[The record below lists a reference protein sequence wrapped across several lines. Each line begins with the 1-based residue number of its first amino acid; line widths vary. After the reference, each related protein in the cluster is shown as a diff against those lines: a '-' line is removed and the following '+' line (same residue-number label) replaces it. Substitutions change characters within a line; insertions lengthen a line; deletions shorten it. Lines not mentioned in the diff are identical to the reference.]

1 MSPTSRVRDVA
12 PLRDGRVLVSLGG
25 SVRLYTPGGAP
36 SFQFSCQ
43 AETLVCSS
51 DGRRA
56 IAVSGVSRLRQLTR
70 LDLHEGI
77 ARPWC
82 EVEIEVFAR
91 TFEGRLWYVATEG
104 SPVMG
109 IDTEAPGF
117 EIATRGE
124 KEMFWPVFLR
134 PLPDQLYLMSTSLG
148 AEHVELYQ
156 LPSLALVGGS
166 LVPKPDIDFPGEWIC
181 GELIPPTVVEPVL
194 LVDDPRTGKSRVCGP
209 KGTWA
214 YPFEGR
220 SVGFDA
226 SGAWAGV
233 LLRHQAHTQV
243 VCFHLRDR
251 RPVWSYTF
259 ATRLEGSI
267 LTTFPLNPE
276 KHGGVRIEQER
287 LAAWDSSGQV
297 VIFNLAEHRL
307 EMELRV

>member
-1 MSPTSRVRDVA
+1 MTKTGSARQLLVQQPRALGHIKGSREACYVSSMNPTSRVRDVA

-36 SFQFSCQ
+36 SVQFSCQ

-56 IAVSGVSRLRQLTR
+56 IAVSGVSRLRQLAR

-124 KEMFWPVFLR
+124 EETFWPVFLR

-148 AEHVELYQ
+148 AEHVQLYQ

-166 LVPKPDIDFPGEWIC
+166 LVPKPRQHP
-181 GELIPPTVVEPVL
+181 
-194 LVDDPRTGKSRVCGP
+194 DDLSPECREAR
-209 KGTWA
+209 
-214 YPFEGR
+214 
-220 SVGFDA
+220 
-226 SGAWAGV
+226 
-233 LLRHQAHTQV
+233 
-243 VCFHLRDR
+243 R
-251 RPVWSYTF
+251 RPHRAGAARRLGFLRAGRDLQSGGA
-259 ATRLEGSI
+259 ATRDGAPRVGWGS
-267 LTTFPLNPE
+267 
-276 KHGGVRIEQER
+276 
-287 LAAWDSSGQV
+287 
-297 VIFNLAEHRL
+297 
-307 EMELRV
+307 